1 VFASALT
8 QALQAPTMPSTIH
21 KEIPMHRWLLM
32 VALAGLTGSA
42 WADAAA
48 AAALQ
53 LKQVA
58 LAERLQTNAFNR
70 PLVLDSTETST
81 LVSGE
86 IYAVINH
93 PFQAVSTG
101 LNSPDHWCDVMSL
114 PMNTK
119 YCRAV
124 TQQGSTVL
132 KVNIGKKSAE
142 SLIDA
147 QRIVFNYAVAELSPQ
162 YLDIRLDAKNGPMGT
177 SNYRIK
183 LEAIPTRDAKTF
195 IHLTYSYSVNFAG
208 RLAIQT
214 YLGTIGR
221 GKVGF
226 TRVGQPNDGSPQ
238 FIDGLRGLVER
249 NTMRYYLAIDS
260 FLDAT
265 SEPAPAALERRLQ
278 TWFSAAELYPRQLHE
293 IERAEYL
300 AMKRDEYKRQQTAD

>member
-1 VFASALT
+1 MPKQYAT
-8 QALQAPTMPSTIH
+8 QSTR
-21 KEIPMHRWLLM
+21 EILMYRWLLM
-32 VALAGLTGSA
+32 VALAGFAGSG
-42 WADAAA
+42 WADASA

-53 LKQVA
+53 AKHTSLV
-58 LAERLQTNAFNR
+58 ERLRANPFNR
-70 PLVLDSTETST
+70 PLVLESTETSSR
-81 LVSGE
+81 VSGE

-93 PFQAVSTG
+93 PFHAVSTE
-101 LNSPDHWCDVMSL
+101 LNSPDHWCDVISL

-119 YCRAV
+119 YCRSV
-124 TQQGSTVL
+124 TEQGNTVL

-142 SLIDA
+142 SLVHA

-177 SNYRIK
+177 SNYAIK
-183 LEAIPTRDAKTF
+183 LEAIPAASAKTF

-226 TRVGQPNDGSPQ
+226 TRVGQPSDGNPQ
-238 FIDGLRGLVER
+238 FIDGVRGLVER
-249 NTMRYYLAIDS
+249 NTIRYYLAIDS

-265 SEPAPAALERRLQ
+265 TEPAPVALERRLQ
-278 TWFSAAELYPRQLHE
+278 SWFSAIELYPRQLHE
-293 IERAEYL
+293 IERGEYL

>member
-1 VFASALT
+1 MR
-8 QALQAPTMPSTIH
+8 Q
-21 KEIPMHRWLLM
+21 WLWML
-32 VALAGLTGSA
+32 ALAAFTAPA
-42 WADAAA
+42 WADATA

-53 LKQVA
+53 TKQVA
-58 LAERLQTNAFNR
+58 LAERLRANEFNR
-70 PLVLDSTETST
+70 PLVLESTEKSSV
-81 LVSGE
+81 VSGE
-86 IYAVINH
+86 IYAVIDH
-93 PFQAVSTG
+93 SFQVVSAG

-124 TQQGSTVL
+124 AGPGSTVL
-132 KVNIGKKSAE
+132 KVNIGKKTAE

-177 SNYRIK
+177 SNYHIK
-183 LEAIPTRDAKTF
+183 LEAIPSTTSTRDAKTF
-195 IHLTYSYSVNFAG
+195 IHLTYSYAVNFAG

-226 TRVGQPNDGSPQ
+226 TRVGQQDDGSPQ
-238 FIDGLRGLVER
+238 FIDGVRGLVER

-265 SEPAPAALERRLQ
+265 GEPMPAALERRLQ
-278 TWFSAAELYPRQLHE
+278 SWFSAAELYPRQLHE
-293 IERAEYL
+293 IERSEYL
-300 AMKRDEYKRQQTAD
+300 AMKREEYKRQQTAD